1 MQSDLCFLDLFA
13 GAGGLS
19 EGFIRAG
26 FKPIAHVE
34 YDEAACYT
42 LRTRTAF
49 HWLRQEGMLEKYHQY
64 LRGELTRP
72 ELYQLV
78 PQPLIDSVIHETI
91 SETTMPGICTKIDNM
106 LQGRKLDL
114 IIGGPPCQAYSVIGR
129 ARGNMAGDS
138 RNHLFQQYAKFL
150 AYYQPQYFVFENVV
164 GLLSAKDEHGQPYF
178 DKMRQA
184 FKDVGYATEW
194 QVLSANDYGVL
205 QNRKRIILVGK
216 RDLSAK
222 DFYPDLQKWH
232 PETNIFDLLSDLPKI
247 HAGQGDVRPCN
258 MMPYQGQWLYQ
269 AGIKQKDGLV
279 TWHQAR
285 PHTAQDLEIYRIAV
299 ERWNNTKTRLQYN
312 DLPQRLRSHKDSQ
325 SFTDRFKVVAGDLPY
340 AHTVVA
346 HICKDGHHYIHPDID
361 QNRSLTPREAAR
373 IQSFP
378 DDYFFEGSSLKPS
391 RTSAF
396 KQIGNAVPVVLAQK
410 IAEKI
415 SRSWQ

>member
-1 MQSDLCFLDLFA
+1 MQSDLYFLDLFA

-49 HWLRQEGMLEKYHQY
+49 HWLSQSGMMDQYNQY
-64 LRGELTRP
+64 LSGQLSRP

-78 PQPLIDSVIHETI
+78 PNQLIDSVIHRQI
-91 SETTMPGICTKIDNM
+91 SKENLPSIFAKIDQ
-106 LQGRKLDL
+106 LLGGKKLDL

-138 RNHLFQQYAKFL
+138 RNQLFEQYAKFL
-150 AYYQPQYFVFENVV
+150 DYYKPQYFVFENVV
-164 GLLSAKDEHGQPYF
+164 GLLSAKDEHGQSYF
-178 DKMRQA
+178 DKMRQT
-184 FKDVGYATEW
+184 FRDVGYATEW
-194 QVLSANDYGVL
+194 QVLSANEYGVL
-205 QNRKRIILVGK
+205 QNRKRVILVGK
-216 RDLSAK
+216 RDLSAH
-222 DFYPDLQKWH
+222 DFYPNLEKWT
-232 PETNIFDLLSDLPKI
+232 PDANIFDLLSDLPHI
-247 HAGQGDVRPCN
+247 QAGQGDVRPCK
-258 MMPYQGQWLYQ
+258 MSPYQGQWLYQ
-269 AGIKQKDGLV
+269 AGIKQENGLV

-299 ERWNNTKTRLQYN
+299 ERWNQTKTRIQYN
-312 DLPQRLRSHKDSQ
+312 DLPQRLRSHKDSL

-346 HICKDGHHYIHPDID
+346 HICKDGHHYIHPDIS

-396 KQIGNAVPVVLAQK
+396 KQIGNAVPVVLAAN
-410 IAEKI
+410 IARNF
-415 SRSWQ
+415 SRG